1 MKPPPMNPNYL
12 HDYEVCVNSRHSGLL
27 MEQPGDGSITTTS
40 PMKFLK
46 SGNGHAIDGGMIIGG
61 ESNMDMTW
69 DHQGC
74 CETAERLVTLTVFPR
89 EGYEGSWVTA
99 VISRNLL
106 PPLNGKKLFM
116 GFGNVLAETR
126 PHCSS
131 MTHISMIA
139 KTPGFQQTNWLLNRV
154 PLHVFVF
161 EGGLI
166 EDSIYLGEFIYNETG
181 KRRSSEPVNSLP
193 PHTLKRSSSNY
204 STSGSLPSSNG
215 LDMSPIHSANHFDFV
230 PMETSLRRHT
240 LTSVPMSSTTT
251 TTALVS
257 TMMTTMTPTYS
268 MNSEDN
274 TLAHDLCGPASSLF
288 RGSSS
293 GSHSQVEMRAMLTT
307 SSCGIPTLSGPNSS
321 LQPSSPIGTFGP
333 SMNIR
338 FAGDLD
344 SITRNWTVAE
354 KVAGRKLV
362 QFWKTKESNDIVC
375 GFRAIDQSEVR
386 QGSIII
392 SCIYWA
398 SREGYFVTSVDAIFL
413 LEQLVAQRFNIEEK
427 NRIRRNL
434 EEFRPLTVSRTRA
447 ESIEFFR
454 LIMSFP
460 SPKPRN
466 IEKDVKV
473 FSWRA
478 LPAACQK
485 IIGKYVSS
493 NSPGGGENI
502 IREH

>member
-1 MKPPPMNPNYL
+1 MNKYL
-12 HDYEVCVNSRHSGLL
+12 HEYEVSVNSRQSGL
-27 MEQPGDGSITTTS
+27 MIGHDGSTTTPPPPPTTTIS
-40 PMKFLK
+40 PMKLK
-46 SGNGHAIDGGMIIGG
+46 PANGHVMDGMFIGDSAIDM
-61 ESNMDMTW
+61 NW
-69 DHQGC
+69 DHHHHGC
-74 CETAERLVTLTVFPR
+74 CGTERLVALTVFPR
-89 EGYEGSWVTA
+89 EGHEGSWVTA

-106 PPLNGKKLFM
+106 PSLNGKKLFM

-126 PHCSS
+126 PYCSS

-161 EGGLI
+161 EGTLI
-166 EDSIYLGEFIYNETG
+166 EDSIYLGEFMYNDTTD
-181 KRRSSEPVNSLP
+181 KRRSSEPITSLP
-193 PHTLKRSSSNY
+193 PQTLKRSSSNY
-204 STSGSLPSSNG
+204 SASGSLPSSG
-215 LDMSPIHSANHFDFV
+215 LEMSPIHSTNHFDFM
-230 PMETSLRRHT
+230 PMEPSLRHHT
-240 LTSVPMSSTTT
+240 LTSIPMSSTATT
-251 TTALVS
+251 MAVVS
-257 TMMTTMTPTYS
+257 TTMTTVTPTYS

-274 TLAHDLCGPASSLF
+274 VHAHDLCGPSSPLLH
-288 RGSSS
+288 RSSS
-293 GSHSQVEMRAMLTT
+293 DGHSQVDTRTIMTT
-307 SSCGIPTLSGPNSS
+307 SSYGMPTLSGGPNSR
-321 LQPSSPIGTFGP
+321 QPSPISTFG
-333 SMNIR
+333 SYMNIR

-344 SITRNWTVAE
+344 SVTRNWTTTE
-354 KVAGRKLV
+354 KATGRKLV
-362 QFWKTKESNDIVC
+362 QFWRMKEANDIVC

-392 SCIYWA
+392 SCIYWE
-398 SREGYFVTSVDAIFL
+398 SRDGYFVTSVDAIFL
-413 LEQLVAQRFNIEEK
+413 LEQLMAQRFNIEEK

-473 FSWRA
+473 FPWRA

-485 IIGKYVSS
+485 IIGKYVSGS
-493 NSPGGGENI
+493 RGEA
-502 IREH
+502 